1 MPPKSCPLQKTV
13 DMGVIC
19 FLAKTY
25 MIFFVVL
32 DVKTS
37 TTPKLL
43 IHIRSWKRQSL
54 IHTEKIIL
62 TIANLRCL
70 ATRRR
75 LARERKRRFS
85 SSSEYGSRKKSR
97 WMVGELYMSYGGI
110 SCEKQDWL
118 RRGYMW

>member
-54 IHTEKIIL
+54 IHTEKKSSSLLPIL
-62 TIANLRCL
+62 DALQKYQL
-70 ATRRR
+70 AVG
-75 LARERKRRFS
+75 LRFS
-85 SSSEYGSRKKSR
+85 LPFTGWFVIVLFVFITINVYG
-97 WMVGELYMSYGGI
+97 L
-110 SCEKQDWL
+110 
-118 RRGYMW
+118 